1 MSRLE
6 HFIRDHRD
14 EFDDEQPSPQVW
26 ADLQK
31 DLGLAPAVNK
41 GKVVTMKILRWSVAA
56 AILVLAGFGVFHLIN
71 NKSGNP
77 QVAGGKT
84 TIDTPALND
93 DILQKINP
101 TYASEMYH
109 FTRLIE
115 LKQEELKKIETVNPD
130 LYKSFMADINQL
142 DSSYNALK
150 KELPENPNREQ
161 LLEAMLENLKIQSAL
176 LNQQLQVIQKIKQ
189 SKQETNGKII

>member
-41 GKVVTMKILRWSVAA
+41 SKVVTMKILRWSVAA

-71 NKSGNP
+71 NKSRDP
-77 QVAGGKT
+77 QLAMISCRRSIQPMQAKC
-84 TIDTPALND
+84 IISPASLN
-93 DILQKINP
+93 
-101 TYASEMYH
+101 
-109 FTRLIE
+109 
-115 LKQEELKKIETVNPD
+115 
-130 LYKSFMADINQL
+130 
-142 DSSYNALK
+142 
-150 KELPENPNREQ
+150 
-161 LLEAMLENLKIQSAL
+161 
-176 LNQQLQVIQKIKQ
+176 
-189 SKQETNGKII
+189 

>member
-14 EFDDEQPSPQVW
+14 EFDDEQPSPRVW

-41 GKVVTMKILRWSVAA
+41 SKVVTMKILRWSVAA

-71 NKSGNP
+71 NKSRDP
-77 QVAGGKT
+77 QLAVGKT
-84 TIDTPALND
+84 TTDTPAVSD

-101 TYASEMYH
+101 TYATEMYH

-115 LKQEELKKIETVNPD
+115 LKQEELKQIETVNPD